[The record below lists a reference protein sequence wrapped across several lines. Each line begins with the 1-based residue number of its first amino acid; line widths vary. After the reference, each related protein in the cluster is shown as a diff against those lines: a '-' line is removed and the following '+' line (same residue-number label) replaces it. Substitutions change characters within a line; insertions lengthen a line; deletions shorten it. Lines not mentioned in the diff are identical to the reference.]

1 MPQRPIVRFRRE
13 EGQAKRIPGRRP
25 QIPRKLP
32 SQEQARRHE
41 AAFSRI
47 EAAVAKVS
55 AGADVSLDPA
65 AVSPERALV
74 FEVIGRVDGFAQ
86 AAREAGFEW
95 LAEDLATPEVD
106 EDAAEEDG
114 EEKPATTILYVTMP
128 SIEGLE
134 RLLAWW
140 KRYVANQEP
149 IGKLEKEWWSLF
161 GYLSDLRVWSAK
173 DRIDPTLAAYV
184 RRILEGDPEALVPV
198 EFDLWF
204 LGSAEE
210 RKRAVDQLR
219 STLAGMD
226 AAVLDEAIIDEIHYH
241 GVLASIPAAMARQA
255 ADQLGP
261 LATASM
267 VMIVRP
273 QSLYTVEKPEVPPSE
288 QERRPVPLQLDARP
302 PIAVLLDG
310 YPVQSHELLRNRID
324 VDEVDVTG
332 ADAPLES
339 RFHGTA
345 MASLILHGDLA
356 AGEPPIERVLKV
368 VPILAGGQDA
378 HVESTPVDKL
388 PLAMIYRA
396 VEALAARNRGTLDT
410 VLFNHS
416 VCDVAAPFA
425 RRPTPWAKLLDF
437 LSHRHRIL
445 FIVSAGNIRAPVPL
459 PNYSGFADF
468 LADDPDRRGLAIL
481 RAVELAKGHRG
492 ILSPAEALNVVT
504 VGALHSDGAAAC
516 PANQVD
522 PYGFAANNL
531 GSAIGLGFDRALKP
545 DFVMDGGRQVA
556 AAVPYQG
563 GFAIEARQIAQLGQR
578 TAAPDIDGGT
588 TDYVRRSTGTSNAA
602 ALATRSGI
610 RIAEA
615 LEDLFASSG
624 ERWQDQHTRAVM
636 LKTLLT
642 HGCRW
647 GEVGKVLD
655 GAYPPADPRHQ
666 RRRETVARFLGFGRP
681 DVESVVEGSTN
692 RITLLADD
700 LIRSD
705 ELHEYRIPIP
715 NALLNSRELR
725 RICLTLSWCTPIH
738 PANSTYRGV
747 RLQLVNKEGKGA
759 YWKSVE
765 PFLQPHPNL
774 GKKGTTI
781 HRVLEGQKRIKVLP
795 EGGLFIGVQAYGLR
809 EEFRQ
814 QLVPYALAVTV
825 EVAQTLRADIYAD
838 VAARVRP
845 RVRQRTR
852 ERI

>member
-1 MPQRPIVRFRRE
+1 M
-13 EGQAKRIPGRRP
+13 
-25 QIPRKLP
+25 
-32 SQEQARRHE
+32 
-41 AAFSRI
+41 
-47 EAAVAKVS
+47 
-55 AGADVSLDPA
+55 SLDPA
-65 AVSPERALV
+65 AVSPDRALV
-74 FEVIGRVDGFAQ
+74 FEVIGRVDGFAR

-95 LAEDLATPEVD
+95 LAEDLADPEVALDD
-106 EDAAEEDG
+106 EAADDEGDAT
-114 EEKPATTILYVTMP
+114 PATSILYVTMP
-128 SIEGLE
+128 SMEGLK

-140 KRYVANQEP
+140 KAYAARKEP
-149 IGKLEKEWWSLF
+149 TDKIEKEWWSLF

-173 DRIDPTLAAYV
+173 DRIDPSLAAYV
-184 RRILEGDPEALVPV
+184 ERILQGDPTALVPV

-204 LGSAEE
+204 LGSEE
-210 RKRAVDQLR
+210 RRSRAVGELR
-219 STLAGMD
+219 SMLADMG
-226 AAVLDEAIIDEIHYH
+226 AAVLDEANIDAIHYH
-241 GVLASIPAAMARQA
+241 GVLASIPAGMARQA
-255 ADQLGP
+255 AAQLGP

-273 QSLYTVEKPEVPPSE
+273 QSLYTVEMPEAAPTE
-288 QERRPVPLQLDARP
+288 KERRPVPSHPDARP

-310 YPVQSHELLRNRID
+310 YPVQSHELLRNRVDI
-324 VDEVDVTG
+324 DEVDVTG
-332 ADAPLES
+332 ADAPLDT

-356 AGEPPIERVLKV
+356 TNESPLERVLKV

-388 PLAMIYRA
+388 PLAMVYRA

-416 VCDVAAPFA
+416 VCDVSSPFT

-445 FIVSAGNIRAPVPL
+445 FIVSAGNIRAPVPM
-459 PNYSGFADF
+459 PGYADFSEF

-481 RAVELAKGHRG
+481 RAVESAKGRRG
-492 ILSPAEALNVVT
+492 ILSPAEALNAVT
-504 VGALHSDGAAAC
+504 VGALHGDGAAAC
-516 PANQVD
+516 PANQID

-531 GSAIGLGFDRALKP
+531 GSAIGLGFNRALKP
-545 DFVMDGGRQVA
+545 DFVMEGGRQVA
-556 AAVPYQG
+556 APVPHPG

-602 ALATRSGI
+602 ALATRNGI

-615 LEDLFASSG
+615 LEELFASSG
-624 ERWQDQHTRAVM
+624 ERWQDQQTRAVM
-636 LKTLLT
+636 LKALLT

-647 GEVGKVLD
+647 GPIGKVLD
-655 GAYPPADPRHQ
+655 GAYPPADPRRQ

-681 DVESVVEGSTN
+681 DVDGVIEGATN

-700 LIRSD
+700 LIQSD

-715 NALLNSRELR
+715 NALLGSREVR

-738 PANSTYRGV
+738 PASSVYRGV
-747 RLQLVNKEGKGA
+747 RLQLVNKEGKSS
-759 YWKSVE
+759 YWKAVE

-774 GKKGTTI
+774 GAKGTTI
-781 HRVLEGQKRIKVLP
+781 HRVFEGEKKINALP
-795 EGGLFIGVQAYGLR
+795 EGGMFVGVQAFGLR
-809 EEFRQ
+809 EEFKQ
-814 QLVPYALAVTV
+814 QPVAYALAVTI
-825 EVAQTLRADIYAD
+825 EVAQTLRADIHTD

-852 ERI
+852 ERERI